1 MEVESMLKKIY
12 ENSEKQAI
20 LSEEF
25 QSLRRDVERIGAG
38 VDKINERHEKIRL
51 SCADHCAKT
60 DMALEKSEMAFREIT
75 EHEQSHLAWY
85 GIILAASALIPIG
98 LKKVLLILSKMFDK
112 I

>member
-38 VDKINERHEKIRL
+38 
-51 SCADHCAKT
+51 
-60 DMALEKSEMAFREIT
+60 EIGRA
-75 EHEQSHLAWY
+75 H
-85 GIILAASALIPIG
+85 
-98 LKKVLLILSKMFDK
+98 V
-112 I
+112 